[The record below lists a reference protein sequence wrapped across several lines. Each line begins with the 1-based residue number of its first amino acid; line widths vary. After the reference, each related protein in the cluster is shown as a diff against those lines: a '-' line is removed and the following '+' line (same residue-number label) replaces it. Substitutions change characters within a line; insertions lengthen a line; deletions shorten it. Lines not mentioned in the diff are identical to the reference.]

1 MGSFATLSYQLG
13 KSDNNDERAS
23 ISLKYGIPALAGIGV
38 SLYCNAKLFA
48 GTKSMLVASISGL
61 IVNQIGSWADKMLKK
76 HKAAKLS
83 ANNQN
88 SDVLD
93 LTKIDT
99 KSA

>member
-1 MGSFATLSYQLG
+1 
-13 KSDNNDERAS
+13 
-23 ISLKYGIPALAGIGV
+23 
-38 SLYCNAKLFA
+38 
-48 GTKSMLVASISGL
+48 MLVASISGL

-88 SDVLD
+88 PHPVQNSNSDVLD